1 MLAAVDDDLAF
12 RALAH
17 TDRRTLLRLVGSDE
31 RAVGELAEFAGLAQP
46 TVSQHLK
53 VLRTA
58 GLVEVRTDG
67 NRRLYSL
74 DFARVGAL
82 RSVLDGFWTDRLA
95 ALKTVAESLPR
106 TGIET

>member
-1 MLAAVDDDLAF
+1 MSAAVDDDLAF

-17 TDRRTLLRLVGSDE
+17 TDRRGLLRLIGPDE
-31 RAVGELAEFAGLAQP
+31 RAVGDLAEASGLAQP

-58 GLVEVRTDG
+58 GLVAVRTDG

-74 DFARVGAL
+74 DFERVGAL
-82 RSVLDGFWTDRLA
+82 RSVLDEFWTDRLA
-95 ALKTVAESLPR
+95 ALKAVAEAMPP
-106 TGIET
+106 TGGDT